1 MTTIKENFH
10 KTMTLA
16 EAQKLVLTALKQ
28 VMEEKIS
35 SENVEVCL
43 IRNSTQK
50 VELISSEEITRM
62 LATLA

>member
-1 MTTIKENFH
+1 MTSIKENFH

-43 IRNSTQK
+43 IRNSTKK

>member
-35 SENVEVCL
+35 SENIEICL
-43 IRNSTQK
+43 IRNST
-50 VELISSEEITRM
+50 
-62 LATLA
+62 

>member
-43 IRNSTQK
+43 IRNSTKK

>member
-43 IRNSTQK
+43 IRNSTKK

-62 LATLA
+62 LDTLA